1 MADIKPIVPL
11 TGELAMPEKVWMQG
25 PPGPQG
31 QQGEPGAAATVTVGT
46 VTTGEP
52 GTDAIVTN
60 SGTESAA
67 VLDFI
72 IPRGESGSSVPKPL
86 TYDYMPEGYPK
97 KTMET
102 VTIMEDQ
109 ELAFSLSGGT
119 TYTASLTKAPY
130 IAKGQTYT
138 VNWDG
143 TEYECVCSI
152 FNSTPFIG
160 NLSVV
165 GTGDDTGEPF
175 IYAYN
180 KNLSSGNFLTFDT
193 SASHT
198 ISVKK
203 TEEIITSIYE
213 NFLPTGITAAAIEN
227 AQTTANAAQTTANAA
242 HTTANAAQTTANAAQ
257 TTANSALPKTGGA
270 VSGNLTVDAKNDS
283 YRTVISAGE
292 MALQY
297 VNSAGTAT
305 DMVVISGRNTPSIVA
320 DKDGSSGFNLSNRGL
335 SLGYTSKNN
344 DGIHLYHENGSS
356 IAGEIVI
363 QHTNIGNDAKE
374 RISIASTGRI
384 TCNNRLK
391 FDCGSEIEV
400 VQTYGKTGGSAIILR
415 SSTADSTKRFR
426 ITVDDTGTLSA
437 TEVTE

>member
-1 MADIKPIVPL
+1 MAYLTNALDIV
-11 TGELAMPEKVWMQG
+11 E
-25 PPGPQG
+25 
-31 QQGEPGAAATVTVGT
+31 
-46 VTTGEP
+46 
-52 GTDAIVTN
+52 
-60 SGTESAA
+60 
-67 VLDFI
+67 
-72 IPRGESGSSVPKPL
+72 
-86 TYDYMPEGYPK
+86 
-97 KTMET
+97 
-102 VTIMEDQ
+102 
-109 ELAFSLSGGT
+109 
-119 TYTASLTKAPY
+119 
-130 IAKGQTYT
+130 GQTYT

-152 FNSTPFIG
+152 FNSIPFIG
-160 NLSVV
+160 NLSVT
-165 GTGDDTGEPF
+165 GTGNDTGEPF

-180 KNLSSGNFLTFDT
+180 KNVSSGQFLTFDT

-198 ISVKK
+198 ISVKT

-227 AQTTANAAQTTANAA
+227 AQTTANAAQ
-242 HTTANAAQTTANAAQ
+242 TTANAAQTTANAAQ

-297 VNSAGTAT
+297 VNSADTAT
-305 DMVVISGRNTPSIVA
+305 DMVVISGRNAPSIVA
-320 DKDGSSGFNLSNRGL
+320 DKDGSSGFNLSKSGL

-344 DGIHLYHENGSS
+344 DGIHLYHANGSS
-356 IAGEIVI
+356 TAGEIVI
-363 QHTNIGNDAKE
+363 QHTNLGNDAKE
-374 RISIASTGRI
+374 RISIASTGII

-426 ITVDDTGTLSA
+426 ITVDDTGALNA
-437 TEVTE
+437 TEVT